1 MLGRWLFGGGTSA
14 EAAPGAGGGSGFG
27 MMDLILLGGIGLLIY
42 LFIAKRRR
50 EQAAAALPGVH
61 QSSMADSSIQPP
73 YYELEAAAGLGAR
86 TGPGKRP
93 QEHRATGPPVRRRP
107 VQGPGHGFFL

>member
-1 MLGRWLFGGGTSA
+1 
-14 EAAPGAGGGSGFG
+14 

-73 YYELEAAAGLGAR
+73 YYELE
-86 TGPGKRP
+86 P
-93 QEHRATGPPVRRRP
+93 PPVSEPERDLEKACAISSSWTPCCRRP